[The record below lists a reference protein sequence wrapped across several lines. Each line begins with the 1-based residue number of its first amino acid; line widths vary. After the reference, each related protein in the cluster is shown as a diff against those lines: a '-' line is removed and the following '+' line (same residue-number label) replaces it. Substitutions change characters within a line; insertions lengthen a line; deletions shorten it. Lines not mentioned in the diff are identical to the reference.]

1 MAQLDSLYN
10 EHIES
15 LLRTTDDIS
24 HHTNAWDSWYSVT
37 ITIVSLIAA
46 IITILGL
53 CMIIHAIQSRKYT
66 KKRQSAL
73 IKDLIRHLFE
83 NAAIIEAIKIK
94 TKGQWDKKHPE
105 EGTFKRFCVLE
116 NDLSLGDINVKDEQF
131 IKLHSLCLYMRNYNI
146 AVEIAEK
153 NFNCQSVSNEEKSD
167 EIIDLWHRTK
177 KTVNELVQLGFA
189 ANLLKGR
196 KPNNDGESQ
205 ENLPN
210 ELAEFIKEHIDLENQ
225 KIDPRIKKRAGDA
238 TLFDDDYW
246 GLKNHFD
253 KLISKKIKEIR
264 VVPF

>member
-1 MAQLDSLYN
+1 
-10 EHIES
+10 
-15 LLRTTDDIS
+15 
-24 HHTNAWDSWYSVT
+24 
-37 ITIVSLIAA
+37 
-46 IITILGL
+46 
-53 CMIIHAIQSRKYT
+53 MIIHAIQSRKYT